1 MSALSK
7 TSFENDG
14 NSLKDY
20 VGSGQERPLTQ
31 LPKTTPSQEAQ
42 LPNTSIL
49 ALGINSNPG
58 RTHADRYCI
67 CRGEENKRKLLSI
80 IEYKPPQKLTTG
92 KLNRVPKN
100 VPKDRNHRWN

>member
-1 MSALSK
+1 MGVSSVK

-14 NSLKDY
+14 NSL
-20 VGSGQERPLTQ
+20 QERPLAQ

-42 LPNTSIL
+42 LPNTSRL

-92 KLNRVPKN
+92 KLNRVSEKCT
-100 VPKDRNHRWN
+100 

>member
-1 MSALSK
+1 MFYVGSTKAEMGVSSVK

-14 NSLKDY
+14 NSL
-20 VGSGQERPLTQ
+20 QERPLAQ

-42 LPNTSIL
+42 LPNTSRL

-92 KLNRVPKN
+92 KLNRVSEKCT
-100 VPKDRNHRWN
+100 